1 MSAAQ
6 GRTDRQERQ
15 TDGTE
20 DCYGRID
27 KTDRYRTGQMT
38 DDRGQTDRQTE
49 DCS

>member
-27 KTDRYRTGQMT
+27 KTDRYIGQMT
-38 DDRGQTDRQTE
+38 EDR
-49 DCS
+49 